1 MKAGEGGD
9 EDEMVG
15 WHQRLNGHEFERT
28 LGDDEGQGCSPW
40 GHKELDTTEQL
51 NNKTRNYRQYIK
63 LKQLILLSFIY
74 SVSVPSFCKSLESKL
89 VISKDANG
97 GLREGIRMRD

>member
-1 MKAGEGGD
+1 MDREA
-9 EDEMVG
+9 
-15 WHQRLNGHEFERT
+15 WRA
-28 LGDDEGQGCSPW
+28 CSPW